1 MPRIFL
7 HGKTQANLL
16 LPMLIPI
23 FALNAT
29 TMNKKDAGEK
39 EPLKMIFNYDDVFY
53 SFIYDDDG
61 GCVHRSRDYAL
72 NYVYSGEMVLDNGKE
87 QLHVGKG
94 ECVFIPRDHH
104 ITMYKKPKDGE
115 RYCGIFLKFTRR
127 FLREMYG
134 RFGTCG
140 TAPETPRFDG
150 GVIKLPATAELT
162 SLFASMTPYFDPDVR
177 PQGDFMQL
185 KMQEGLL
192 ALLHIDRRF
201 APALFDFNQPWKI
214 DILEFMNG
222 NYMYEFTMEEL
233 AHYTGRSL
241 ATFKREF
248 RKISDLT
255 PEKWLIRKRLEVA
268 YARIKEGGCRVAD
281 VYAEVGFKNPSHF
294 STAFKRRY
302 GVSPSAVCA

>member
-1 MPRIFL
+1 M
-7 HGKTQANLL
+7 
-16 LPMLIPI
+16 
-23 FALNAT
+23 
-29 TMNKKDAGEK
+29 KKDEAEQTGPMK
-39 EPLKMIFNYDDVFY
+39 LIFNYNDVFY

-61 GCVHRSRDYAL
+61 GCVHRSHDYAL
-72 NYVYSGEMVLDNGKE
+72 NYVYSGEMVLDNGRE
-87 QLHVGKG
+87 LIHVGKG

-115 RYCGIFLKFTRR
+115 RYCGIFLMFTRR
-127 FLREMYG
+127 FLRDMYG
-134 RFGTCG
+134 RFGTDDV
-140 TAPETPRFDG
+140 ASDTPRLDD
-150 GVIKLPATAELT
+150 GVIKLPATAELK

-192 ALLHIDRRF
+192 ALLHIDARF
-201 APALFDFNQPWKI
+201 APTLFDFNQPWKI
-214 DILEFMNG
+214 DILEFLNE

-241 ATFKREF
+241 ATFKRDF

-268 YARIKEGGCRVAD
+268 YARIKEGGAKVVD

-294 STAFKRRY
+294 STAFKRQF